1 MEIKIKGIIKTYE
14 KFKLNILK
22 LQIKSGEIFGL
33 VGNNGAGK
41 TTFLRLCLDLIQAD
55 SGKVLSN
62 NMNVAKNENWKKY
75 TGSYLDEG
83 FLIDFL
89 TPEEYFDFM
98 GSLHEMTEQDI
109 QKSLSRFKTLFY
121 GNILGQNKYIRD
133 MSTGN
138 KNKVGIAA
146 AMLFYPDVIL
156 LDEPFA
162 NLDPTSR
169 KILNNLLIESNQKR
183 NTTII
188 VSSHDIANVADL
200 CTRIA
205 ILEEGQIVRDIKT
218 SDKTYKELQNYFE
231 IEKLE
236 SSKI

>member
-1 MEIKIKGIIKTYE
+1 MY
-14 KFKLNILK
+14 FQLDNITKQYGDFVLSIPN
-22 LQIKSGEIFGL
+22 LQISRGAIFGL

-89 TPEEYFDFM
+89 TPEEYFDFV

-109 QKSLSRFKTLFY
+109 RKSLSRFKTLFN
-121 GNILGQNKYIRD
+121 GNILGQNKFIRD

-205 ILEEGQIVRDIKT
+205 ILEEGQIVRDIKS